1 MEYMI
6 LGVEF
11 FANKKGVKWRL
22 LRFCTL
28 MQFFFVSLVII
39 LSAST
44 IFKNNCAWELT
55 SELHSNR
62 YYK

>member
-1 MEYMI
+1 MEIIKI
-6 LGVEF
+6 LYFNAV
-11 FANKKGVKWRL
+11 
-22 LRFCTL
+22 
-28 MQFFFVSLVII
+28 FFVSLVII

>member
-28 MQFFFVSLVII
+28 MQFF
-39 LSAST
+39 